1 MSPRINIKLYTAK
14 LAIIYFIYQC
24 LHFNLSFLA
33 FEILVRQIL
42 FDKTPRHHRFLRIWI
57 GCEFRK
63 QISYILCKNTLHDR
77 DLNH

>member
-1 MSPRINIKLYTAK
+1 MNRMAMLFQQNWLNKSLGSPAV
-14 LAIIYFIYQC
+14 
-24 LHFNLSFLA
+24 HFNLSFLA

-42 FDKTPRHHRFLRIWI
+42 FDKTPRHHRFFRIWI